1 MESNTLHRGRLIDHI
16 LLVVEDFEAS
26 KNFYTAVLSALEIP
40 VITTANE
47 YLLADELVITAR
59 LANDTIILVTM
70 PLLCWIRRGIILRR
84 CTMARL
90 SAAPGLLRSASRS
103 KRAKVTFSYL
113 RNSHNKCGCYHFL
126 NE

>member
-47 YLLADELVITAR
+47 YLLADESAR
-59 LANDTIILVTM
+59 
-70 PLLCWIRRGIILRR
+70 
-84 CTMARL
+84 
-90 SAAPGLLRSASRS
+90 
-103 KRAKVTFSYL
+103 
-113 RNSHNKCGCYHFL
+113 
-126 NE
+126 

>member
-47 YLLADELVITAR
+47 YLLADELV
-59 LANDTIILVTM
+59 V
-70 PLLCWIRRGIILRR
+70 
-84 CTMARL
+84 
-90 SAAPGLLRSASRS
+90 ASRHS
-103 KRAKVTFSYL
+103 PEAAGKLIAMDYDNLAIKETTFV
-113 RNSHNKCGCYHFL
+113 G
-126 NE
+126 

>member
-47 YLLADELVITAR
+47 YLLADELVVAFTPQPGGCRETDWA
-59 LANDTIILVTM
+59 
-70 PLLCWIRRGIILRR
+70 PPPGI
-84 CTMARL
+84 
-90 SAAPGLLRSASRS
+90 PGQRS
-103 KRAKVTFSYL
+103 
-113 RNSHNKCGCYHFL
+113 
-126 NE
+126 

>member
-47 YLLADELVITAR
+47 YLLADELV
-59 LANDTIILVTM
+59 V
-70 PLLCWIRRGIILRR
+70 
-84 CTMARL
+84 
-90 SAAPGLLRSASRS
+90 ASRRS
-103 KRAKVTFSYL
+103 PEAAGKLGATTWHSRPEIVTWWTLFTM
-113 RNSHNKCGCYHFL
+113 RR
-126 NE
+126 

>member
-47 YLLADELVITAR
+47 YLLADELV
-59 LANDTIILVTM
+59 L
-70 PLLCWIRRGIILRR
+70 
-84 CTMARL
+84 
-90 SAAPGLLRSASRS
+90 ASRHS
-103 KRAKVTFSYL
+103 PEAAGKLTGATTAFQPEIVTWWTLFTM
-113 RNSHNKCGCYHFL
+113 RR
-126 NE
+126 

>member
-47 YLLADELVITAR
+47 YLLADELV
-59 LANDTIILVTM
+59 V
-70 PLLCWIRRGIILRR
+70 
-84 CTMARL
+84 
-90 SAAPGLLRSASRS
+90 ASRHS
-103 KRAKVTFSYL
+103 PEAAGKLTGRHPWHSRPEIVTWWTLFTM
-113 RNSHNKCGCYHFL
+113 RR
-126 NE
+126 

>member
-47 YLLADELVITAR
+47 YLLADELV
-59 LANDTIILVTM
+59 V
-70 PLLCWIRRGIILRR
+70 
-84 CTMARL
+84 
-90 SAAPGLLRSASRS
+90 ASRHS
-103 KRAKVTFSYL
+103 PEAAGKLDWAPPPAFRGPEIVTWSTLFTM
-113 RNSHNKCGCYHFL
+113 RR
-126 NE
+126 